1 MAAMGI
7 TTITATVEIMDTEDS
22 IKDTQAATDS
32 VEALTKD
39 IISWTNTTISVITL
53 TQTVDPIVVLSVA
66 NFFNRAYTRLISVE
80 WWIKRSLTITYQIFH
95 WDNFVHE
102 TAGWRK
108 YLENKRG
115 MEHSK

>member
-39 IISWTNTTISVITL
+39 IIS
-53 TQTVDPIVVLSVA
+53 
-66 NFFNRAYTRLISVE
+66 
-80 WWIKRSLTITYQIFH
+80 
-95 WDNFVHE
+95 
-102 TAGWRK
+102 
-108 YLENKRG
+108 
-115 MEHSK
+115 